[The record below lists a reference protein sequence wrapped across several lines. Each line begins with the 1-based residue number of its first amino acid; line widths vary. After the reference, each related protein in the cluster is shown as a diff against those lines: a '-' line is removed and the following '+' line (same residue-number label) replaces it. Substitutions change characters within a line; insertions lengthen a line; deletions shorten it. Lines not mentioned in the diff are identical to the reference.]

1 MNQTVKKIQHK
12 IDQFLSE
19 FYEFS
24 ETVSRVLVVLS
35 RDTFKNIGELV
46 KNQNF

>member
-1 MNQTVKKIQHK
+1 MYQTVKNVQQQ

-24 ETVSRVLVVLS
+24 ETVSRVLVILS

-46 KNQNF
+46 KNLNF